1 MKFSLNTTIIEPD
14 QSNEI
19 NNAIIL
25 LHGYGG
31 DGKDISSLAYNWKRY
46 LKNTIFLCPNG
57 HEICQIN
64 PSGYQWFD
72 LSNDN
77 QNYINAEA
85 IKSESIIKKFIDEVK
100 IEYNLDYS
108 KICLSGFS
116 QGCMMAINVGFTLNH
131 NLSCIVGFSGKVIDK
146 NDLSKRLTSKSDILL
161 IHGELDTVVPPSNLL
176 DAKDFFLRNKINIFS
191 KIINNC
197 EHNISV
203 EASSDALTF
212 IKQHLYI

>member
-1 MKFSLNTTIIEPD
+1 MTFSLNTTIIEPD

-31 DGKDISSLAYNWKRY
+31 DGKDISSLAYQWRRS
-46 LKNTIFLCPNG
+46 LKNTIFLCPDG
-57 HEICQIN
+57 HEKCQIN
-64 PSGYQWFD
+64 PSGFQWFD
-72 LSNDN
+72 LNTDD
-77 QNYINAEA
+77 QNYINEEA
-85 IKSESIIKKFIDEVK
+85 LKSELIIKKFIGEVK
-100 IEYNLDYS
+100 SEYNLNYS
-108 KICLSGFS
+108 KLCLSGFS
-116 QGCMMAINVGFTLNH
+116 QGCMMAINVGFTLEES
-131 NLSCIVGFSGKVIDK
+131 LACVVGFSGKIIDK

-191 KIINNC
+191 KIIKNS

-203 EASSDALTF
+203 EASSDGLTF
-212 IKQHLYI
+212 IKKHLYT

>member
-85 IKSESIIKKFIDEVK
+85 IKSELIIKKFIDEVK
-100 IEYNLDYS
+100 VKYNLDYS

-116 QGCMMAINVGFTLNH
+116 QGCMMAINVGFTLNY
-131 NLSCIVGFSGKVIDK
+131 NLSCIVGFSGKIVDK

>member
-46 LKNTIFLCPNG
+46 LKNTIFLCPDG

-72 LSNDN
+72 LSNDD

-85 IKSESIIKKFIDEVK
+85 IKSELIIKKFIDEVK
-100 IEYNLDYS
+100 IKYNLDYS

-116 QGCMMAINVGFTLNH
+116 QGCMMAINVGFTLNY
-131 NLSCIVGFSGKVIDK
+131 NLSCIVGFSGKIVDK

>member
-1 MKFSLNTTIIEPD
+1 MTFSLNTTIIEPD

-31 DGKDISSLAYNWKRY
+31 DGKDISSLAYQWRRS
-46 LKNTIFLCPNG
+46 LKNTIFLCPDG
-57 HEICQIN
+57 HEKCQIN
-64 PSGYQWFD
+64 PSGFQWFD
-72 LSNDN
+72 LNTND
-77 QNYINAEA
+77 QNYINEEA
-85 IKSESIIKKFIDEVK
+85 LKSELIIKKFIGEVK
-100 IEYNLDYS
+100 SEYNLNYS
-108 KICLSGFS
+108 KLCLSGFS
-116 QGCMMAINVGFTLNH
+116 QGCMMAINVGFTLEES
-131 NLSCIVGFSGKVIDK
+131 LACVVGFSGKIINK

-191 KIINNC
+191 KIIKNS

-203 EASSDALTF
+203 EASSDGLTF
-212 IKQHLYI
+212 IKKHLYT

>member
-46 LKNTIFLCPNG
+46 LKNTIFLCPDG

-85 IKSESIIKKFIDEVK
+85 IKSELIIKKFIDEVK
-100 IEYNLDYS
+100 IKYNLDYS

-116 QGCMMAINVGFTLNH
+116 QGCMMAINVGFTLNY
-131 NLSCIVGFSGKVIDK
+131 NLSCIVGFSGKIVDK

>member
-19 NNAIIL
+19 NNAVIL

-31 DGKDISSLAYNWKRY
+31 NGKDISSLAYNWKRY
-46 LKNTIFLCPNG
+46 LKNTIFLCPDG

-85 IKSESIIKKFIDEVK
+85 IKSELIIKKFIDEVK
-100 IEYNLDYS
+100 IKYNLDYS

-116 QGCMMAINVGFTLNH
+116 QGCMMAINVGFTLNY

>member
-1 MKFSLNTTIIEPD
+1 MTFSLNTTIIEPD

-31 DGKDISSLAYNWKRY
+31 DGKDISSLAYQWRRS
-46 LKNTIFLCPNG
+46 LKNTIFLCPDG
-57 HEICQIN
+57 HEKCQIN
-64 PSGYQWFD
+64 PSGFQWFD
-72 LSNDN
+72 LNTDD
-77 QNYINAEA
+77 QNYINEEA
-85 IKSESIIKKFIDEVK
+85 LKSELIIKKFIGEVK
-100 IEYNLDYS
+100 SEYNLNYS

-116 QGCMMAINVGFTLNH
+116 QGCMMAINVGFTLEES
-131 NLSCIVGFSGKVIDK
+131 LACVVGFSGKIIDK

-191 KIINNC
+191 KIIKNS

-203 EASSDALTF
+203 EASSDGLTF
-212 IKQHLYI
+212 IKKHLYT

>member
-1 MKFSLNTTIIEPD
+1 MTFSLNTTIIEPD

-31 DGKDISSLAYNWKRY
+31 DGKDISSLAYQWKRS
-46 LKNTIFLCPNG
+46 LKNTIFLCPDG
-57 HEICQIN
+57 HEKCQIN
-64 PSGYQWFD
+64 PSGFQWFD
-72 LSNDN
+72 LNTND
-77 QNYINAEA
+77 QNYINEEA
-85 IKSESIIKKFIDEVK
+85 LKSELIIKKFIGEVK
-100 IEYNLDYS
+100 SEYNLNYS
-108 KICLSGFS
+108 KLCLSGFS
-116 QGCMMAINVGFTLNH
+116 QGCMMAINVGFTLEES
-131 NLSCIVGFSGKVIDK
+131 LACVVGFSGKIIDK

-191 KIINNC
+191 KIIKNS

-203 EASSDALTF
+203 EASSDGLTF
-212 IKQHLYI
+212 IKKHLYT

>member
-46 LKNTIFLCPNG
+46 LKNTIFLCPDG

-72 LSNDN
+72 LSNDD

-85 IKSESIIKKFIDEVK
+85 IKSELIIKKFIDEVK
-100 IEYNLDYS
+100 VKYNLDYS

-116 QGCMMAINVGFTLNH
+116 QGCMMAINVGFTLNY
-131 NLSCIVGFSGKVIDK
+131 NLSCIVGFSGKVVDK